1 MNRER
6 GQRPEDCETLRE
18 ILARVGDKWVAVI
31 LAVLGDRRLRFKD
44 LHRAGN
50 GISPRMLSVSLRNLE
65 RDGLLVRTAHPVVPP
80 HVEYELSDLGR
91 SLRDVLGPVGAW
103 VMAHRQAIEEARAR
117 FDRAR
122 SG

>member
-1 MNRER
+1 MNRES
-6 GQRPEDCETLRE
+6 GHRPEDCETIRA

-31 LAVLGDRRLRFKD
+31 LAVLGNRRLRFKD

-50 GISPRMLSVSLRNLE
+50 GISQRMLSVSLRNLE

-91 SLRDVLGPVGAW
+91 SLREVLGPVGAW
-103 VMAHRQAIEEARAR
+103 VLAHRQAIEDARER
-117 FDRAR
+117 FDRTR
-122 SG
+122 GT

>member
-1 MNRER
+1 MNRES
-6 GQRPEDCETLRE
+6 GQRPEDCETIRE

-31 LAVLGDRRLRFKD
+31 LAVLGNRRLRFKD

-50 GISPRMLSVSLRNLE
+50 GISQRMLSVSLRNLE

-91 SLRDVLGPVGAW
+91 SLREVLGPVGAW
-103 VMAHRQAIEEARAR
+103 VMAHRQAIEAARER

-122 SG
+122 SS

>member
-1 MNRER
+1 MNRES
-6 GQRPEDCETLRE
+6 GQRPEDCETIRE

-31 LAVLGDRRLRFKD
+31 LAVLGNRRLRFKD

-50 GISPRMLSVSLRNLE
+50 GISQRMLSVSLRNLE
-65 RDGLLVRTAHPVVPP
+65 RDGLLERTAHPVVPP

-91 SLRDVLGPVGAW
+91 SLREVLGPVGAW
-103 VMAHRQAIEEARAR
+103 LMAHRRDIEDARER

-122 SG
+122 SS

>member
-1 MNRER
+1 MNRES
-6 GQRPEDCETLRE
+6 GQRPEDCEIIRE
-18 ILARVGDKWVAVI
+18 ILARIGDKWVAVI
-31 LAVLGDRRLRFKD
+31 LAVLGNRRLRFKD

-80 HVEYELSDLGR
+80 HVEYELSGLGR
-91 SLRDVLGPVGAW
+91 SLREVLGPVGAW
-103 VMAHRQAIEEARAR
+103 VMAHRRDIEDARER

-122 SG
+122 GT

>member
-1 MNRER
+1 MNREL
-6 GQRPEDCETLRE
+6 GQQPEDCETIRA
-18 ILARVGDKWVAVI
+18 ILARVADKWVAVI
-31 LAVLGDRRLRFKD
+31 LAVLGNRRMRFKD

-50 GISPRMLSVSLRNLE
+50 GISQRMLSVSLRNLE
-65 RDGLLVRTAHPVVPP
+65 RDGLLLRTAHPAVPP

-103 VMAHRQAIEEARAR
+103 VLAHRQTIEEARER

-122 SG
+122 DT